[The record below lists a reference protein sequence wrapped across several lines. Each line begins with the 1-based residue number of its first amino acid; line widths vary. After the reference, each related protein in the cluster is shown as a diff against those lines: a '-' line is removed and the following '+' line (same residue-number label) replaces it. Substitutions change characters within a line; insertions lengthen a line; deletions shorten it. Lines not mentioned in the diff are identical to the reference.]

1 MEDIL
6 RELSTP
12 STPAS
17 VIIRRFS
24 SIEAI
29 DGKFSRQVALKKTKT
44 TKKFSVFKRI
54 NNNRS
59 VCTSASNDP

>member
-12 STPAS
+12 STSAS
-17 VIIRRFS
+17 IIRKLS
-24 SIEAI
+24 SLEAT
-29 DGKFSRQVALKKTKT
+29 DEKFSRQVALKKTKT